1 MLDDPRAIVGGQA
14 LRASTQRLDGID
26 SILVDDPWHL
36 APARLQGWEDDR
48 RRHGEQDVVVGVTMT
63 GADDELDTGIRGPY
77 QRPHRRDIAR

>member
-26 SILVDDPWHL
+26 RILVDDPRHL

-48 RRHGEQDVVVGVTMT
+48 RRHGEQDVICMAMT